1 MITNGIG
8 GANTRTGLIFEGS
21 VDLAT
26 FLAQQNGYA
35 VDNNGEVFYQ
45 NKLIAQIFKKHQ
57 FYRFLEARG
66 VDWKNI
72 ISKRLLPDDSI
83 YVIINNTFFIIEC
96 KFQQVAGSVDEK
108 LQTCDFK
115 KKQYQKLLSNL
126 NMEVEY
132 VYLLSNWFRK
142 PEYRDVLD
150 YIISVHCRYYFEYI
164 PLQVLG
170 LPISPIFQSQDSVF
184 SLYQGDCNEILKKF
198 KGQFDLIFA
207 DPPYFLSNDGL
218 SIQSG
223 KIVSVNKGQ
232 WDKGENID
240 EIDTFNMR
248 WIVEAKEALKPTGSI
263 MISGTYHN
271 IFSLGRILQKLD
283 FKILN
288 IITWQKTNPPP
299 NFSCRY
305 LTHSTEQIIW
315 ARKSH
320 KHKHIFN
327 YEILKKLNGDK
338 QMRDVWSF
346 PAIAPWE
353 KANGK
358 HPTQKPLSLLVR
370 LILMASNEDSLIC
383 DPFSGSST
391 TGIAANLLH
400 RKFIGIEQ
408 EKEFIQMSIARKN
421 ELDSHR
427 KDIESRVKD
436 LVVYKKS

>member
-1 MITNGIG
+1 MTS
-8 GANTRTGLIFEGS
+8 RT
-21 VDLAT
+21 
-26 FLAQQNGYA
+26 
-35 VDNNGEVFYQ
+35 
-45 NKLIAQIFKKHQ
+45 
-57 FYRFLEARG
+57 
-66 VDWKNI
+66 
-72 ISKRLLPDDSI
+72 LP
-83 YVIINNTFFIIEC
+83 
-96 KFQQVAGSVDEK
+96 A
-108 LQTCDFK
+108 
-115 KKQYQKLLSNL
+115 
-126 NMEVEY
+126 
-132 VYLLSNWFRK
+132 
-142 PEYRDVLD
+142 
-150 YIISVHCRYYFEYI
+150 
-164 PLQVLG
+164 
-170 LPISPIFQSQDSVF
+170 LPTFQSQDSLF

-240 EIDTFNMR
+240 EIDAFNMR
-248 WIVEAKEALKPTGSI
+248 WITQAKEALKPTGSI

-408 EKEFIQMSIARKN
+408 ESEFIQMSIARKN

-427 KDIESRVKD
+427 KDIESRIRD
-436 LVVYKKS
+436 LTCYDKIR